1 MQTLIETD
9 MAGVGRLEEDGVT
22 LCSTST
28 AEKSQQSQDSV
39 EEDGH
44 LYCKS
49 RLNY

>member
-1 MQTLIETD
+1 MQTLNESDI
-9 MAGVGRLEEDGVT
+9 AGVGRLEEDGVT

-44 LYCKS
+44 L
-49 RLNY
+49 